1 MNDETTPFRQRGSR
15 AGTILLLVAAVL
27 GLGAWRGWAWWQARD
42 AREQA
47 QAADAQQQSLALE
60 ARIDALRGDQRAQA
74 QRLQDAIATNRVLRD
89 EVLGLS
95 QRGALLEESV
105 ARLSNPDR
113 NSAQAL
119 RLDEVELALSMGLQ
133 RLVVARDVNGA
144 RQAYAL
150 AAGLLDGID
159 DLRMLNLKQ
168 TLAQEQ
174 AELGALGNSPMAA
187 VSEQLDA
194 LASSLAAIPG
204 NDGGG
209 EDAAR
214 PAWQRLLAPLVE
226 VRSSRDEAVLSP
238 SQRAAGEAAMQI
250 ELGLARA
257 ALERGDAEAF
267 RSALARIEAWLP
279 RLWPDSPALRDSRA
293 RLEALREQPLQPALP
308 LSGSTLQQLRALRRA
323 GSGMRAAPPVPP
335 ASRATAVEEARP

>member
-1 MNDETTPFRQRGSR
+1 MNDQTTPSR
-15 AGTILLLVAAVL
+15 RPASRTGILLLLVAAVL

-47 QAADAQQQSLALE
+47 EAADVQQQVLALE

-74 QRLQDAIATNRVLRD
+74 QRLQDAVATNRVLRD

-119 RLDEVELALSMGLQ
+119 RLDEVELALSVGLQ
-133 RLVVARDVNGA
+133 RLLVARDVNGA

-150 AAGLLDGID
+150 AGGLLDGID

-174 AELGALGNSPMAA
+174 AELAALGSNPQAA
-187 VSEQLDA
+187 VTEKLEA
-194 LASSLAAIPG
+194 LAALLATIPADEG
-204 NDGGG
+204 SGA
-209 EDAAR
+209 DAAR
-214 PAWQRLLAPLVE
+214 PTWQRLLAPLVD
-226 VRSSRDEAVLSP
+226 VRASKSDVILSP
-238 SQRAAGEAAMQI
+238 SQRSAGEAAVQI

-257 ALERGDAEAF
+257 SVERGDVEGF
-267 RSALARIEAWLP
+267 KGALGRIDAWLP
-279 RLWPDSPALRDSRA
+279 RLWPESAPREEAKALLRA
-293 RLEALREQPLQPALP
+293 LGEQSLQPVLP

-323 GSGMRAAPPVPP
+323 GSGTRAAVAAP
-335 ASRATAVEEARP
+335 AALGIMAEETRP